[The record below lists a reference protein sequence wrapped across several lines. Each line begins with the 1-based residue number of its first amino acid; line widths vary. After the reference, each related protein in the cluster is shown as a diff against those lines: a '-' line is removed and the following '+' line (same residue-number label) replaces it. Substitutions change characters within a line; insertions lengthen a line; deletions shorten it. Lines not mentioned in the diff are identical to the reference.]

1 MLIQLIQQRATK
13 TTTKTRADKK
23 MKAYKKKRAQM
34 LNFHVERL
42 EREKKNEEETGNKS
56 FGKKNFLVYMI
67 NK

>member
-1 MLIQLIQQRATK
+1 
-13 TTTKTRADKK
+13 
-23 MKAYKKKRAQM
+23 M